1 MRNVFEFLSLPFV
14 QRAFI
19 AGVLTAISGSLVG
32 VPVVMRKMA
41 FFGDGIA
48 HVTFASIAIALCFD
62 LPILPVAI
70 GIAVIVAL
78 ALGYFV
84 RKGVSEDTG
93 IGVLFS
99 SAMAFGIVAFS
110 LMQEQRSL
118 MSYLFG
124 DILAVR
130 NQDLFFMST
139 ITGVIVVFTFL
150 LGDKLVYMSYDEEFV
165 KAMGVKVDL
174 IYYVFLVLLSVT
186 IVSSVK
192 ILGIVLVAAML
203 VIPAASSLLVLK
215 SYRFSFI
222 LSPVIACVS
231 VFTGIV
237 FSYIF
242 DVPAGALIVLV
253 QSGIFFGILILK
265 RS

>member
-1 MRNVFEFLSLPFV
+1 
-14 QRAFI
+14 
-19 AGVLTAISGSLVG
+19 
-32 VPVVMRKMA
+32 
-41 FFGDGIA
+41 
-48 HVTFASIAIALCFD
+48 
-62 LPILPVAI
+62 
-70 GIAVIVAL
+70 
-78 ALGYFV
+78 
-84 RKGVSEDTG
+84 
-93 IGVLFS
+93 
-99 SAMAFGIVAFS
+99 
-110 LMQEQRSL
+110 
-118 MSYLFG
+118 
-124 DILAVR
+124 
-130 NQDLFFMST
+130 
-139 ITGVIVVFTFL
+139 VVFTFL

-165 KAMGVKVDL
+165 KAMGVKIDL